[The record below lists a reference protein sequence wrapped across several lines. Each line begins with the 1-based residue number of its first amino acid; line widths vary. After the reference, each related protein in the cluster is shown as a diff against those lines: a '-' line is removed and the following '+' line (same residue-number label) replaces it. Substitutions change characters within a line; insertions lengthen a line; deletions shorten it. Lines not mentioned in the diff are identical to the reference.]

1 MASVPTTG
9 AIPIL
14 VLKEDIKRERGKRA
28 LFANIAAAKSVAEI
42 VRSTLGPRGL
52 NKMLV
57 DSLGDIII
65 TNDGATILDELD
77 VAHPAAKLIVQ
88 ASKAQDDEA
97 GDGTTSTAI
106 FTGELLTRAEKLIER
121 GIHPIIVI
129 NAYRKAYEKAKGY
142 MEKNLVKNVDIEKDV
157 DLIKNVAVSALN
169 SKLPEEVREK
179 FAELAYRAAKI
190 AYDSDRNY
198 LDLELISI
206 LQKEG
211 KSLEDTEL
219 VEGVVVDKK
228 VVSEEM
234 PKIKRNAKIALI
246 NQNIEVEKADVTSN
260 ITLSSLEALDA
271 LKEKERE
278 QIEKMVGKLVE
289 LGVGV
294 LFCQRGISDQ
304 AQDILAKH
312 GIMAIRRVRRTD
324 MLLLS
329 KATGAKIVNSLD
341 DLDESDLGY
350 AGLVEERKVGEDK
363 VVYVKECKNPK
374 AATIIIRGS
383 SKHVTDEAERAV
395 HDALMVMK
403 DVFEDKMIV
412 PGAGAAEVA
421 TALYLEDWAQKDDSL
436 TGKEKEA
443 VLEFANALL
452 AIPKTLI
459 ENMGGD
465 TIELLGELR
474 KKNADEPGHWGFN
487 AISGEIV
494 NVWDSKLVD
503 PYRVKRYIISTGSDA
518 AITILRI
525 DDVIASKPKKEEK
538 KGQGGGMPGG
548 MPGGE
553 FGGGF

>member
-1 MASVPTTG
+1 MASIPTAG

-14 VLKEDIKRERGKRA
+14 VLKEDVRRERGKRA
-28 LFANIAAAKSVAEI
+28 LFANIAAARAVSDI
-42 VRSTLGPRGL
+42 VKSTLGPRGL

-77 VAHPAAKLIVQ
+77 VAHPAAKLVVQ
-88 ASKAQDDEA
+88 AAKAQDDEA
-97 GDGTTSTAI
+97 GDGTTSTAV
-106 FTGELLTRAEKLIER
+106 FVGELLGRAEKLIER

-129 NAYRKAYEKAKGY
+129 NAYRKAYEKAKEY
-142 MEKNLVKNVDIEKDV
+142 MEKNLVKEIDLEKDKE
-157 DLIKNVAVSALN
+157 LIKSVAVSALN

-179 FAELAYRAAKI
+179 FAELAYKAAKI
-190 AYDSDRNY
+190 TYDPERNY

-211 KSLEDTEL
+211 KSLSDSEL

-228 VVSEEM
+228 VVHDEM

-260 ITLSSLEALDA
+260 ITLSSLEALDI
-271 LKEKERE
+271 LKEKEKE
-278 QIEKMVGKLVE
+278 QIEKMIQRLVD
-289 LGVGV
+289 LGVDV
-294 LFCQRGISDQ
+294 VFCQRGISDQ
-304 AQDILAKH
+304 AQDIMAKH

-324 MLLLS
+324 MMLLS
-329 KATGAKIVNSLD
+329 KATGAKIVNSIE

-363 VVYVKECKNPK
+363 VVYVTECKNPK

-383 SKHVTDEAERAV
+383 SKHITDEAERAI

-403 DVFEDKMIV
+403 DVFEDRRIV
-412 PGAGAAEVA
+412 PGAGATEVA
-421 TALYLEDWAQKDDSL
+421 IALYLEDWAQKDGSL
-436 TGKEKEA
+436 SGKEKEA
-443 VLEFANALL
+443 IIEFANALL
-452 AIPKTLI
+452 GIPKTLI

-474 KKNADEPGHWGFN
+474 KRNANEPGKWGFN
-487 AISGEIV
+487 AINGEIV
-494 NVWDSKLVD
+494 DVWERKLVD
-503 PYRVKRYIISTGSDA
+503 PYKVKRYILSTGSDA

-538 KGQGGGMPGG
+538 KEGGSGSQGMGGMGG
-548 MPGGE
+548 M
-553 FGGGF
+553 GGGF

>member
-1 MASVPTTG
+1 MASIPTAG

-14 VLKEDIKRERGKRA
+14 VLKEDVRRERGKRA
-28 LFANIAAAKSVAEI
+28 LFANIAAARAVSDI
-42 VRSTLGPRGL
+42 VKSTLGPRGL

-77 VAHPAAKLIVQ
+77 VAHPAAKLVVQ
-88 ASKAQDDEA
+88 AAKAQDDEA
-97 GDGTTSTAI
+97 GDGTTSTAV
-106 FTGELLTRAEKLIER
+106 FVGELLGRAEKLIER

-129 NAYRKAYEKAKGY
+129 NAYRKAYEKAKEY
-142 MEKNLVKNVDIEKDV
+142 MEKNLVKEIDLEKDKE
-157 DLIKNVAVSALN
+157 LIKSVAVSALN

-179 FAELAYRAAKI
+179 FAELAYKAAKI
-190 AYDSDRNY
+190 TYDPERNY

-211 KSLEDTEL
+211 KSLSDSEL

-228 VVSEEM
+228 VVHDEM

-260 ITLSSLEALDA
+260 ITLSSLEALDI
-271 LKEKERE
+271 LKEKEKE
-278 QIEKMVGKLVE
+278 QIEKMIQRLVD
-289 LGVGV
+289 LGVDV
-294 LFCQRGISDQ
+294 VFCQRGISDQ
-304 AQDILAKH
+304 AQDIMAKH

-324 MLLLS
+324 MMLLS
-329 KATGAKIVNSLD
+329 KATGAKIVNSIE

-363 VVYVKECKNPK
+363 VVYVTECKNPK

-383 SKHVTDEAERAV
+383 SKHITDEAERAI

-403 DVFEDKMIV
+403 DVFEDRRIV
-412 PGAGAAEVA
+412 PGAGATEVA
-421 TALYLEDWAQKDDSL
+421 IALYLEDWAQKDGSL
-436 TGKEKEA
+436 SGKEKEA
-443 VLEFANALL
+443 IIEFANALL
-452 AIPKTLI
+452 GIPKTLI

-474 KKNADEPGHWGFN
+474 KRNANEPGKWGFN
-487 AISGEIV
+487 AINGEIV
-494 NVWDSKLVD
+494 DVWERKLVD
-503 PYRVKRYIISTGSDA
+503 PYKVKRYI
-518 AITILRI
+518 L
-525 DDVIASKPKKEEK
+525 
-538 KGQGGGMPGG
+538 
-548 MPGGE
+548 
-553 FGGGF
+553 

>member
-1 MASVPTTG
+1 MASIPTAG

-14 VLKEDIKRERGKRA
+14 VLKEDVRRERGKRA
-28 LFANIAAAKSVAEI
+28 LFANIAAARAVSDI
-42 VRSTLGPRGL
+42 VKSTLGPRGL

-77 VAHPAAKLIVQ
+77 VAHPAAKLVVQ
-88 ASKAQDDEA
+88 AAKAQDDEA
-97 GDGTTSTAI
+97 GDGTTSTAV
-106 FTGELLTRAEKLIER
+106 FVGELLGRAEKLIER

-129 NAYRKAYEKAKGY
+129 NAYRKAYEKAKEY
-142 MEKNLVKNVDIEKDV
+142 MEKNLVKEIDLEKDKE
-157 DLIKNVAVSALN
+157 LIKSVAVSALN

-179 FAELAYRAAKI
+179 FAELAYKAAKI
-190 AYDSDRNY
+190 TYDPERNY

-211 KSLEDTEL
+211 KSLSDSEL

-228 VVSEEM
+228 VVHDEM

-260 ITLSSLEALDA
+260 ITLSSLEALDI
-271 LKEKERE
+271 LKEKEKE
-278 QIEKMVGKLVE
+278 QIEKMIQRLVD
-289 LGVGV
+289 LGVDV
-294 LFCQRGISDQ
+294 VFCQRGISDQ
-304 AQDILAKH
+304 AQDIMAKH

-324 MLLLS
+324 MMLLS
-329 KATGAKIVNSLD
+329 KATGAKIVNSIE

-363 VVYVKECKNPK
+363 VVYVTECKNPK

-383 SKHVTDEAERAV
+383 SKHITDEAERAI

-403 DVFEDKMIV
+403 DVFEDRRIV
-412 PGAGAAEVA
+412 PGAGATEVA
-421 TALYLEDWAQKDDSL
+421 IALYLEDWAQKDGSL
-436 TGKEKEA
+436 SGKEKEA
-443 VLEFANALL
+443 IIEFANALL
-452 AIPKTLI
+452 GIPKTLI

-474 KKNADEPGHWGFN
+474 KRNANEPGKWGFN
-487 AISGEIV
+487 AINGEIV
-494 NVWDSKLVD
+494 NVWERKLVD
-503 PYRVKRYIISTGSDA
+503 PYKVKRYILSTGSDA

-538 KGQGGGMPGG
+538 KEGGSGPQGMGGMGG
-548 MPGGE
+548 M
-553 FGGGF
+553 GGGF

>member
-1 MASVPTTG
+1 MASIPTAG

-14 VLKEDIKRERGKRA
+14 VLKEDVRRERGKRA
-28 LFANIAAAKSVAEI
+28 LFANIAAARAVSDI
-42 VRSTLGPRGL
+42 VKSTLGPRGL

-77 VAHPAAKLIVQ
+77 VAHPAAKLVVQ
-88 ASKAQDDEA
+88 AAKAQDDEA
-97 GDGTTSTAI
+97 GDGTTSTAV
-106 FTGELLTRAEKLIER
+106 FVGELLGRAEKLIER

-129 NAYRKAYEKAKGY
+129 NAYRKAYEKAKEY
-142 MEKNLVKNVDIEKDV
+142 MEKNLVKEIDLEKDKE
-157 DLIKNVAVSALN
+157 LIKSVAVSALN

-179 FAELAYRAAKI
+179 FAELAYKAAKI
-190 AYDSDRNY
+190 TYDPERNY

-211 KSLEDTEL
+211 KSLSDSEL

-228 VVSEEM
+228 VVHDEM

-260 ITLSSLEALDA
+260 ITLSSLEALDI
-271 LKEKERE
+271 LKEKEKE
-278 QIEKMVGKLVE
+278 QIEKMIQRLVD
-289 LGVGV
+289 LGVDV
-294 LFCQRGISDQ
+294 VFCQRGISDQ
-304 AQDILAKH
+304 AQDIMAKH

-324 MLLLS
+324 MMLLS
-329 KATGAKIVNSLD
+329 KATGAKIVNSIE

-363 VVYVKECKNPK
+363 VVYVTECKNPK

-383 SKHVTDEAERAV
+383 STHITDEAERAI

-403 DVFEDKMIV
+403 DVFEDRRIV
-412 PGAGAAEVA
+412 PGAGATEVA
-421 TALYLEDWAQKDDSL
+421 IALYLEDWAQKDGSL
-436 TGKEKEA
+436 SGKEKEA
-443 VLEFANALL
+443 IIEFANALL
-452 AIPKTLI
+452 GIPKTLI

-474 KKNADEPGHWGFN
+474 KRNANEPGKWGFN
-487 AISGEIV
+487 AINGEIV
-494 NVWDSKLVD
+494 NVWERKLVD
-503 PYRVKRYIISTGSDA
+503 PYKVKRYILSTGSDA

-538 KGQGGGMPGG
+538 KEGGSGPQGMGGMGG
-548 MPGGE
+548 M
-553 FGGGF
+553 GGGF